1 MLAIAGLVVILA
13 VLIVIMTKKMSPMLT
28 LIAVPVVACLLIGQG
43 PKLGKFMTDG
53 IRSVAPTGT
62 MFIFSV
68 LFFSVMGDNGCFERI
83 VNRILKIIGTDPVKI
98 TIGTLII
105 TIITHL
111 DGSGATT
118 FLITVP
124 ALLPIYEKLKMSR
137 FTLATIV
144 AMGAGTMNIVP
155 WGGPTMRAATALN
168 VSLVDLYN
176 PMVIPQLCGLAMCF
190 ILAFLMGKQEK
201 QRLGNSLEG
210 IVLEKKKLTPEEE
223 ALRRPKLF
231 WFNLVLII
239 VTIISLTL
247 EVLPPAGCFM
257 VALVIAMVVNYPN
270 VETQKKLVDQHADAA
285 LMMASVLFAAG
296 VFTGIMKNSGMLVAM
311 ANLLISLMPTFLQK
325 HLALLLGI
333 TSMPLSLAFDPD
345 SFYFAVL
352 PVLATTAKAFGLDPL
367 VMGRAAICGQ
377 ITVGFPISPL
387 TPSTFL
393 LIGLAG
399 VDLGEHQKHSFI
411 PLWIVSL
418 TIVFVAV
425 LLGVI
430 PV

>member
-1 MLAIAGLVVILA
+1 
-13 VLIVIMTKKMSPMLT
+13 
-28 LIAVPVVACLLIGQG
+28 
-43 PKLGKFMTDG
+43 
-53 IRSVAPTGT
+53 
-62 MFIFSV
+62 
-68 LFFSVMGDNGCFERI
+68 
-83 VNRILKIIGTDPVKI
+83 
-98 TIGTLII
+98 
-105 TIITHL
+105 
-111 DGSGATT
+111 
-118 FLITVP
+118 
-124 ALLPIYEKLKMSR
+124 
-137 FTLATIV
+137 
-144 AMGAGTMNIVP
+144 
-155 WGGPTMRAATALN
+155 
-168 VSLVDLYN
+168 
-176 PMVIPQLCGLAMCF
+176 
-190 ILAFLMGKQEK
+190 
-201 QRLGNSLEG
+201 
-210 IVLEKKKLTPEEE
+210 
-223 ALRRPKLF
+223 
-231 WFNLVLII
+231 
-239 VTIISLTL
+239 
-247 EVLPPAGCFM
+247 M

-311 ANLLISLMPTFLQK
+311 ANMLISLMPAFLQK

-399 VDLGEHQKHSFI
+399 FDLGEHQKHSFI

-425 LLGVI
+425 ILGVI